1 LSNQKSKVGDLK
13 KEINRLKRIVEDKEI
28 DIESLR
34 CENRKLVDH
43 YRGVADDEE
52 KTLRKEKLSL
62 DKQIEKNKKDILSI
76 EKEKE
81 ELTRKKNDI
90 ENEVELK
97 SNVICKR
104 DKEITEKEL
113 EVWNAIEESNGLR
126 LKIDILQQ
134 QHSETKVKDQEMSKK
149 IEILEDELAE
159 KENTIK
165 DLRENKTMKR
175 EEVVEEMGNIAKGHE
190 KKLEDMSEKID
201 LLTDTLMKVLKE
213 KK

>member
-175 EEVVEEMGNIAKGHE
+175 QEVVEELGNIAKGQE
-190 KKLEDMSEKID
+190 KKLEDMSEKIEF
-201 LLTDTLMKVLKE
+201 LTDTLMKVLKE

>member
-1 LSNQKSKVGDLK
+1 M
-13 KEINRLKRIVEDKEI
+13 
-28 DIESLR
+28 
-34 CENRKLVDH
+34 
-43 YRGVADDEE
+43 
-52 KTLRKEKLSL
+52 
-62 DKQIEKNKKDILSI
+62 
-76 EKEKE
+76 
-81 ELTRKKNDI
+81 
-90 ENEVELK
+90 
-97 SNVICKR
+97 
-104 DKEITEKEL
+104 
-113 EVWNAIEESNGLR
+113 WNAIDKSNGLR
-126 LKIDILQQ
+126 LKIDTLQQ

>member
-1 LSNQKSKVGDLK
+1 LVEDLK
-13 KEINRLKRIVEDKEI
+13 KKITGLEISLQDKERC
-28 DIESLR
+28 IEHLR
-34 CENRKLVDH
+34 CENKKLVDH
-43 YRGVADDEE
+43 YGEVADDKE

-62 DKQIEKNKKDILSI
+62 EKQIKKNEKDILSI

-104 DKEITEKEL
+104 DKEIAEKER
-113 EVWNAIEESNGLR
+113 EVWNAIDKSNGLR
-126 LKIDILQQ
+126 LKIDTLQQ